1 MVVVIFRLWSTA
13 EAALTFRSRPKCC
26 HCVMTY
32 KFSVK
37 RISDPFPMIVTH
49 VPKQNANIL

>member
-13 EAALTFRSRPKCC
+13 EAALTVRSRPKYC